1 MSTSLASD
9 NNRGNGG
16 QKKKR
21 GRGGS
26 YGNQNKNKKTKS
38 EEVGGR
44 KVASADEVTLEAI
57 IDSAE
62 RFVKLRTEHTLNDKR
77 RAKPSQVCWSYH
89 DPITDDNPELI
100 TEEGCRLILRM
111 GKDIPNF
118 NPINPSAVIHYLD
131 NHDCPNGLMP
141 VLALVLMELSKYQL
155 SFKKAHEIICD
166 FARKHNKGKENEGS
180 TANLQWLNL
189 SGWNGTKNNTPQ
201 EIFKGTY
208 VH

>member
-1 MSTSLASD
+1 MSTPSASD

-44 KVASADEVTLEAI
+44 KVASADKVTLAAI
-57 IDSAE
+57 VDSAKKFE
-62 RFVKLRTEHTLNDKR
+62 KLCNDHKLYDLR
-77 RAKPSQVCWSYH
+77 QTDRSQGRWKYQEKIRKP
-89 DPITDDNPELI
+89 NPELI
-100 TEEGCRLILRM
+100 SDRGCHLIFLM
-111 GKDIPNF
+111 GRDIENF
-118 NPINPSAVIHYLD
+118 DPINPSALIHYLD
-131 NHDCPNGLMP
+131 NHNCPNGLMP